1 VEQAQNLIRIPSD
14 IGADAAKRGLS
25 HMASSMSG
33 SSILRIAQE
42 IRNMIERGEEV
53 ANLTVGDFS
62 PKQFPIPEIFRDYLN
77 DAINSGHTNYPPS
90 AGTPD
95 LRAAVKEYFMRNH
108 NLDYPIDGVAI
119 VSGGRPSLYAA
130 YQLLVDPGELVLF
143 PVPSWNNHN
152 YGDTCQVKVR
162 GIQTRREDSFQP
174 TVALLKP
181 HARDAR
187 MIVLNS
193 PQNPSGGVMPEK
205 DLREFGEFLVEENAR
220 REVAGEKPL
229 YLLFD
234 QIYSLLTF
242 DNHRHFSPVQ
252 LVPECAPY
260 VIHCDGISKSF
271 AATGLRCG
279 WFVAPP
285 AITKKLVA
293 LGTHLGTWAPL
304 PVQVA
309 TARWLRNLPAIAEWR
324 TDMIGRVRERLDC
337 LHNGLQKLKSE
348 GLACDSI
355 EPQGAIYISAQ
366 FKLSGATTP
375 SGTVL
380 ENNDDIRSYLLQRAG
395 FAVVPF
401 AAFGVDP
408 DDEDGWFRA
417 SVGAVSLSDLQIC
430 LPRLKQ
436 ALQELN

>member
-1 VEQAQNLIRIPSD
+1 MEKAQDLIRIPSD
-14 IGADAAKRGLS
+14 TGDEAAKRGFS

-42 IRNMIERGEEV
+42 IRNMSDRGESV
-53 ANLTVGDFS
+53 TNLTVGDFS
-62 PKQFPIPEIFRDYLN
+62 PQQFPIPDVFRQYIVDAVN
-77 DAINSGHTNYPPS
+77 DGHTNYPPS
-90 AGTPD
+90 AGIPD
-95 LRAAVKEYFMRNH
+95 LRAAVKEYFMRTH
-108 NLDYPIDGVAI
+108 GLDYPIDGIAI

-181 HARDAR
+181 HVRDAR

-205 DLREFGEFLVEENAR
+205 DLREFGEFIVEENER
-220 REVAGEKPL
+220 RKQAGEKPL

-234 QIYSLLTF
+234 QIYSLLVF
-242 DNHRHFSPVQ
+242 DDCEHFSPVQ

-279 WFVAPP
+279 WFVAAP

-293 LGTHLGTWAPL
+293 LGTHIGSWAPL
-304 PVQVA
+304 PIQVA
-309 TARWLRNLPAIAEWR
+309 TAKWLRNLPAIDEWR
-324 TDMIGRVRERLDC
+324 DDMIGRVRERLDC
-337 LHNGLQKLKSE
+337 LHHGIQQLKND
-348 GLACDSI
+348 GFACDSI
-355 EPQGAIYISAQ
+355 EPQGAIYISVQ
-366 FKLSGATTP
+366 FILKGKTTP
-375 SGTVL
+375 DGKVL
-380 ENNDDIRSYLLQRAG
+380 EDNDDIRSYLLQKSG

-401 AAFGVDP
+401 AAFGVEK
-408 DDEDGWFRA
+408 DEENGWFRA
-417 SVGAVSLSDLQIC
+417 SVGAVSVNDLTDCMPRLRQALSDL
-430 LPRLKQ
+430 K
-436 ALQELN
+436 

>member
-1 VEQAQNLIRIPSD
+1 MEQAKNLIRIPTD
-14 IGADAAKRGLS
+14 TGAEAAKRGLS

-33 SSILRIAQE
+33 SSILRVAQE
-42 IRNMIERGEEV
+42 IRNMLDRGEEV
-53 ANLTVGDFS
+53 TNLTVGDFS
-62 PKQFPIPEIFRDYLN
+62 PKQFPIPELFAQYLN
-77 DAINSGHTNYPPS
+77 EAVSDGHTNYPPS
-90 AGTPD
+90 TGIPD
-95 LRAAVKEYFMRNH
+95 LRMAVKESFMRNH
-108 NLDYPIDGVAI
+108 NLDYPIDGIAI
-119 VSGGRPSLYAA
+119 ISGGRPSLYAA

-174 TVALLKP
+174 TVDLLKP

-187 MIVLNS
+187 MIVLNT

-205 DLREFGEFLVEENAR
+205 DLREFGEFLIEENDR
-220 REVAGEKPL
+220 RKESGEKPL

-242 DNHRHFSPVQ
+242 DDHKHFSPVQ

-293 LGTHLGTWAPL
+293 LGTHIGTWAPL

-309 TARWLRNLPAIAEWR
+309 TAKWLRNLPAIDAWR
-324 TDMIGRVRERLDC
+324 DDMIRRVRNRLDC
-337 LHNGLQKLKSE
+337 LHTGLQQLKSE
-348 GLACDSI
+348 GFNCDSI

-366 FKLSGATTP
+366 FQLAGKTTP

-380 ENNDDIRSYLLQRAG
+380 ETNQDIRAYLLQSAG
-395 FAVVPF
+395 FAIVPF
-401 AAFGVDP
+401 AAFGVEQ
-408 DDEDGWFRA
+408 DEENGWFRA
-417 SVGAVSLSDLQIC
+417 SVGAVSVNDLELS
-430 LPRLKQ
+430 LPRLRD
-436 ALQELN
+436 ALKALK